1 MKGSTIPRRLS
12 VDYMSFSAHVDGPQN
27 QDFIE
32 QVKPQHIVGGFYLD
46 EEHVTDFCYQVL
58 VHGEQTAM
66 GRLRGSLQQRYKDR
80 EEEIKIHTPRNLET
94 LNLTFRGERVA
105 KVCKFFLHVTNRY
118 LH

>member
-1 MKGSTIPRRLS
+1 MKGSSIPRRFS

-32 QVKPQHIVGGFYLD
+32 QVKPQHIVGGFYFVK
-46 EEHVTDFCYQVL
+46 ECVFNFIHQVL

-105 KVCKFFLHVTNRY
+105 KVCESLFPCHES
-118 LH
+118 